1 MSTTNI
7 IQEVEGISALLEG
20 YQNQLKQLPPD
31 QLVLFYEAVAASSK
45 DNWRLQAA
53 IITEY
58 HARASNAGD
67 AIQEI
72 TKEFGLSK
80 SQIYSDIQVHK
91 TFFEH
96 SEDDQEFHLD
106 EKSWYV
112 AACSAPDP
120 YDALSWAQDQM
131 DAGNTTLSI
140 RSFKSYIK
148 TQQTSEKSVRARNRK
163 NAMYDLHHSGLIDK
177 VNDFICRPQ
186 GLEIKVAFADIEK
199 KMPVQ
204 LYLKEVDPTSI
215 PRVFEGDVRNDFLE
229 IADWIEHQ
237 KDKRVDGDDA

>member
-1 MSTTNI
+1 MSDNI
-7 IQEVEGISALLEG
+7 IQQVEGISALLEG
-20 YQNQLKQLPPD
+20 YQEQLKNLPSD
-31 QLVLFYEAVAASSK
+31 QLVLFYETVSASSK

-53 IITEY
+53 IISEY

-67 AIQEI
+67 AIKEI

-80 SQIYSDIQVHK
+80 SQIYSDIAVYK

-112 AACSAPDP
+112 AACAAPDP

-148 TQQTSEKSVRARNRK
+148 TQQSSEKSVRAKNRK
-163 NAMYDLHHSGLIDK
+163 NAMLDLYNSGLIDK
-177 VNDFICRPQ
+177 VNDLICRPQ
-186 GLEIKVAFADIEK
+186 GLEINVAFADIEK

-204 LYLKEVDPTSI
+204 LYLKEVDQTTMPDAFKNLTLH
-215 PRVFEGDVRNDFLE
+215 DLLE
-229 IADWIEHQ
+229 ISDWLEHAR
-237 KDKRVDGDDA
+237 DKRAKGEDV

>member
-1 MSTTNI
+1 MSKTNI

-20 YQNQLKQLPPD
+20 YQEQIKQLPPD
-31 QLVLFYEAVAASSK
+31 QLVLFYEVVSASSK

-53 IITEY
+53 IISEY
-58 HARASNAGD
+58 HTRASNAGD
-67 AIQEI
+67 AIRGI

-80 SQIYSDIQVHK
+80 SQIYSDIAVHK

-96 SEDDQEFHLD
+96 SDDDQEFHLD

-120 YDALSWAQDQM
+120 YDALAWAQDQM

-140 RSFKSYIK
+140 RSFKAYIK
-148 TQQTSEKSVRARNRK
+148 TQQSSERSVRAKNRK
-163 NAMYDLHHSGLIDK
+163 NAMLDLHNSGLLTK
-177 VNDFICRPQ
+177 VNDLICRPQ
-186 GLEIKVAFADIEK
+186 GLEINVAFADIER

-204 LYLKEVDPTSI
+204 LYLKEVDPTAI
-215 PRVFEGDVRNDFLE
+215 PTVFEGNLRNDFLE
-229 IADWIEHQ
+229 IADWLEHA
-237 KDKRVDGDDA
+237 KDKRMKGEDA